1 MALPITIAASGKK
14 IFKMAKTII
23 LEKVKSTEKIVR
35 QVEVDNILVFVV
47 DRAVSKPEVKTE
59 VESLFDVK
67 VEKVRTHTMKNK
79 KMAYVKLKA
88 EFPAVDVATKLGL
101 M

>member
-1 MALPITIAASGKK
+1 MS
-14 IFKMAKTII
+14 KTII

-35 QVEVDNILVFVV
+35 QIEADNILVFVV
-47 DRAVSKPEVKTE
+47 DRAINKPEIKAE
-59 VESLFDVK
+59 VEDLFDVK
-67 VEKVRTHTMKNK
+67 VAKVRTHTMKNK
-79 KMAYVKLKA
+79 KLAYVKLNV